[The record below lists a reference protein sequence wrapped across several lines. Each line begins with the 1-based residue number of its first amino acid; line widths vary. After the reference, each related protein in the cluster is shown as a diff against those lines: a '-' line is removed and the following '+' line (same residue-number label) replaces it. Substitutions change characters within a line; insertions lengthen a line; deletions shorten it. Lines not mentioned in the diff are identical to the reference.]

1 MISPVWEPEKFA
13 HPAGDGENV
22 PPGRRTGRMTR
33 RSRRQLIVVL
43 IAVTFGL
50 FVPVWV
56 PRLLATLPAFRIV
69 EVRVAGTNYTEPDEV
84 RRLAGVGPDASVW
97 DDPRS
102 WEARVREHAL
112 IRDAT
117 ARRSGFRVLEITVV
131 EERPVALAAMPEL
144 RPVSGDGRLL
154 PLEPSRERLDLPIL
168 GGPVETE
175 GGMVANPRMRELIA
189 LLEQMHR
196 TRRDFLSLVSE
207 VEPAPQGGYRFL
219 LLPGAGANVV
229 LLPREDPLG
238 ALERVSIALGQ
249 MEDRRVARA
258 DARFNGQVV
267 LTRADGGGAEGR

>member
-1 MISPVWEPEKFA
+1 MWEPEEFA
-13 HPAGDGENV
+13 HPAGDEEGA
-22 PPGRRTGRMTR
+22 PPGRRTVRMTR

-56 PRLLATLPAFRIV
+56 PRLLATFPAFRIV
-69 EVRVAGTNYTEPDEV
+69 EVRVFGTDYTEPDEV
-84 RRLAGVGPDASVW
+84 RRLAAVAPDASVW

-102 WEARVREHAL
+102 WEARVREHSL

-117 ARRSGFRVLEITVV
+117 VRRNGFRVLEITVV
-131 EERPVALAAMPEL
+131 EERPVALVATPEL

-154 PLEPSRERLDLPIL
+154 ALDPSVERLDLPIL

-175 GGMVANPRMRELIA
+175 GDIVADPRMRELVT
-189 LLEQMHR
+189 LLERMDR

-207 VEPAPQGGYRFL
+207 VEPADQGGYRFL
-219 LLPGAGANVV
+219 LLPGAGADVV
-229 LLPREDPLG
+229 LLPREDPLH
-238 ALERVSIALGQ
+238 ALDRVSIALGQ
-249 MEDRRVARA
+249 MEDRRVERA

-267 LTRADGGGAEGR
+267 LTQVDGRR